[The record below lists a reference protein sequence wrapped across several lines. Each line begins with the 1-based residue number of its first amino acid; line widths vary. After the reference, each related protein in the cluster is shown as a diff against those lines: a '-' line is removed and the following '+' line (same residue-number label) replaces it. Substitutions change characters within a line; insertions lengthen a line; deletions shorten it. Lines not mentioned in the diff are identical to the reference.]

1 MGNQDETKEKV
12 PEFEVV
18 YYLAA
23 IMTVALPIL
32 SFVISQSGMYQKY
45 EASDGSIDFDYIGLF
60 IPYCLSFWLIII
72 GISFLRTS
80 KLAISICFFYIIV
93 HAIVIY
99 WLVVNLM
106 ENFSQFVFWCLAV
119 LTFGLSG
126 YFYPY

>member
-1 MGNQDETKEKV
+1 MKQKSKYLNLRSI
-12 PEFEVV
+12 

-23 IMTVALPIL
+23 IMNVALPIL
-32 SFVISQSGMYQKY
+32 SFVISQSGMYQSY
-45 EASDGSIDFDYIGLF
+45 EASGGRIDLDYIGLF

>member
-1 MGNQDETKEKV
+1 MKQKSKYLNLRSI
-12 PEFEVV
+12 

-32 SFVISQSGMYQKY
+32 SFVISQSGMYQSY
-45 EASDGSIDFDYIGLF
+45 EASGGRIDLDDIGLC

>member
-1 MGNQDETKEKV
+1 M
-12 PEFEVV
+12 
-18 YYLAA
+18 AA

-32 SFVISQSGMYQKY
+32 SFVISQSGMYQSY
-45 EASDGSIDFDYIGLF
+45 EASGGRIDLDYIGLF
-60 IPYCLSFWLIII
+60 VPYCLSFWLIII

-99 WLVVNLM
+99 WLVVNLIVD
-106 ENFSQFVFWCLAV
+106 FSQFVFWCMAV